1 MRIVL
6 IGNYGAHNI
15 GDEAV
20 LSGILHL
27 LRKHI
32 PHAEITVL
40 SYDPNNTEQQH
51 HISAAYLLP
60 FGIRSF
66 LKFGWKNTIRVLQQ
80 ADYVLIGGGA
90 LFTDEKMK
98 AMYLWGY
105 HVKIASYYCSRVIL
119 FAHTIGPLQ
128 TKRGIAIM
136 KKVLGLVQSISVR
149 DVKSKDVIHQLDPT
163 KKVIVA
169 SDPAFVLNKIIIQKK
184 KKQVVINL
192 RPWMYNN
199 QMNIIRVMGNV
210 CNNLINK
217 GDNIVLL
224 PFQTFQD
231 DDRKILQ
238 QIYDSI
244 LNKKSV
250 QFLTNEVDLNAIM
263 QIIGESEFV
272 IGMRLHSLILSI
284 LQHVPFIALSYSDK
298 IHNMLVDIHWEQY
311 SIDIQQITEKKIADL
326 VYDIE
331 MHKNEME
338 RKLQKAA
345 LDMKQ
350 RAAFNLKCF
359 PSDVLEN

>member
-1 MRIVL
+1 MRIVI

-51 HISAAYLLP
+51 HVSAAYLLP

-66 LKFGWKNTIRVLQQ
+66 LKFGWKKTIRVLQQ
-80 ADYVLIGGGA
+80 ADYVFIGGGA

-105 HVKIASYYCSRVIL
+105 HAKIASRYCSRVIL

-128 TKRGIAIM
+128 TKRGITIM

-149 DVKSKDVIHQLDPT
+149 DEKSKDIIHQLDPT

-169 SDPAFVLNKIIIQKK
+169 SDPAFLLNKIIIQKK

-192 RPWMYNN
+192 RPWMHNN
-199 QMNIIRVMGNV
+199 QMNTIRVMGNV
-210 CNNLINK
+210 CNNLITK
-217 GDNIVLL
+217 GYSIVLL

-238 QIYDSI
+238 QVYDRI

-250 QFLTNEVDLNAIM
+250 QFVTHEVDLNEIM

-272 IGMRLHSLILSI
+272 IGMRLHSLIVSTI
-284 LQHVPFIALSYSDK
+284 QHVPFIALSYSEK
-298 IHNMLVDIHWEQY
+298 IRNMLVDIDLERY
-311 SIDIQQITEKKIADL
+311 RIDMQHVTDEKIRYL
-326 VYDIE
+326 VDDIE
-331 MHKNEME
+331 VHKKEIE
-338 RKLQKAA
+338 KKLQKAGT
-345 LDMKQ
+345 DMKN
-350 RAAFNLKCF
+350 RASLSLQCIEDAL
-359 PSDVLEN
+359 S